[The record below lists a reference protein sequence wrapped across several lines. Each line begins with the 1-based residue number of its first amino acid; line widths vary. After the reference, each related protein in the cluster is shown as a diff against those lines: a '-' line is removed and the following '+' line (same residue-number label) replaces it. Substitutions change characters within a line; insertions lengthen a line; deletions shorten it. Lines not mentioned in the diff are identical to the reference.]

1 MSQIAFSCR
10 CMNVRIDL
18 FRYDDDEEEEEDE
31 RSPPY
36 SALQEYLD
44 RFKLL
49 RTPDGAYILKE
60 LEKRVSH

>member
-18 FRYDDDEEEEEDE
+18 FRYDDEEEEEEDE
-31 RSPPY
+31 RPPPY